1 MSNLSFKRG
10 VGIVIKVKIGM
21 ILHSLSLVCYKRKQ
35 LFYYVREA
43 LGSGRN
49 LFPAVANVRNA
60 VCPLI

>member
-21 ILHSLSLVCYKRKQ
+21 ILSFVVFGLLKRKQ